1 MTTKQ
6 LLTFVA
12 AAATLAACQDPAAP
26 VGADVGVGAAAVASA
41 NPAERA
47 EGETAGEVIPGRYI
61 VRISNEVPQP
71 SAAIVAMVRS
81 ARGRLVGPLL
91 GPAFNG
97 FAVELSDEG
106 LAALRHNAE
115 VTAIEPDRV
124 VTASSTQTAAPWGL
138 DRADQRVLPLN
149 TAYGYDAT
157 ASNVTVYIL
166 DSGINFG
173 HVEFGGRAVKGIDY
187 ATPSGPATDCN
198 GHGSHVAG
206 IVGGTTSGVAKGVK
220 LVSVRVLDCA
230 ARGSMFSV
238 INALNWVASQKKA
251 SPATP
256 MVANLSLDAASGS
269 IMLDQTVNS
278 AINVGVTVVIA
289 AGNNA
294 GDACLYSPGRV
305 PNAITV
311 AATDATDR
319 FASYSNKGACVDLAA
334 PGTSI
339 PSAWIGSTTA
349 RSTMSGTSMAAPHV
363 AGAAALYL
371 SLHPAARPADVA
383 AALTG
388 NATTAAVIGVPVGTA
403 NRLLYTGFMRS
414 GL

>member
-6 LLTFVA
+6 LLTLVA
-12 AAATLAACQDPAAP
+12 VAATLTACQDPAAP
-26 VGADVGVGAAAVASA
+26 VVADAGADATAVVSATSSVNTEETPSGA
-41 NPAERA
+41 
-47 EGETAGEVIPGRYI
+47 VIPGRYI
-61 VRISNEVPQP
+61 VRISNEVAHP

-81 ARGRLVGPLL
+81 ARGKLVGPLL

-106 LAALRHNAE
+106 LAALRENAE

-124 VTASSTQTAAPWGL
+124 LSGSGTQSAAPWGL
-138 DRADQRVLPLN
+138 DRADQRALPLN
-149 TAYGYDAT
+149 AAYGYDAT

-166 DSGINFG
+166 DSGINLS
-173 HVEFGGRAVKGIDY
+173 HAEFGGRAVKGIDY
-187 ATPSGPATDCN
+187 ATPGGPATDCN
-198 GHGSHVAG
+198 GHGTHVAG
-206 IVGGTTSGVAKGVK
+206 IVGGATFGVAKGVK

-230 ARGSMFSV
+230 SKGSLYSV
-238 INALNWVASQKKA
+238 INALNWVTNQKKA
-251 SPATP
+251 SPTKP
-256 MVANLSLDAASGS
+256 MVANLSLDAATGS

-278 AINVGVTVVIA
+278 AINNGVTVVIA
-289 AGNNA
+289 AGNTA
-294 GDACLYSPGRV
+294 ADACLYSPGRV
-305 PNAITV
+305 PNALTV

-319 FASYSNKGACVDLAA
+319 FASYSNRGACVDLAA

-339 PSAWIGSTTA
+339 LSAWVGSTTA

-371 SLHPAARPADVA
+371 STRPAAKPAEVA
-383 AALTG
+383 TALTG
-388 NATTAAVIGVPVGTA
+388 NATTAAVLGTPAGTA
-403 NRLLYTGFMRS
+403 NRLLYTGFMRA